1 LETSI
6 ARAEHPAP
14 EQCSAAR
21 GGGLPHHRSTA
32 ATGPAEIIPTDADA
46 LGIAVNPTT
55 HAIYALG
62 NNRANAWELNIINGP
77 AGPRFCPAVYGA
89 IGDKYRELGGC
100 DGSLGKAVSPEV
112 IAVGGRGVRAQ
123 PVRLPHGR

>member
-1 LETSI
+1 
-6 ARAEHPAP
+6 
-14 EQCSAAR
+14 
-21 GGGLPHHRSTA
+21 LPGPSTLYLSNVRLRVVVA
-32 ATGPAEIIPTDADA
+32 NPIVDRRLSTGPVEIIPTDADV
-46 LGIAVNPTT
+46 LGIAVNPPT

-62 NNRANAWELNIINGP
+62 NNRANAGELNIINGP

-123 PVRLPHGR
+123 HVRLPHGR